1 MKTAIFIII
10 LLSVIA
16 IDTKVRC
23 DTFCDT
29 GVKYR
34 IQYVVQPTSNKMIVT
49 NETGNIIFIVAI
61 DFNRDG
67 NYTMLVFDT
76 NGDGMADTQF
86 TNGTATAE
94 QVIKIYCHY
103 MNLKIS

>member
-16 IDTKVRC
+16 IDTKVKG

-34 IQYVVQPTSNKMIVT
+34 IQYVVQPTLNKMVVT
-49 NETGNIIFIVAI
+49 NETGDFIFIVAM

-67 NYTMLVFDT
+67 NYTMMVFDT
-76 NGDGMADTQF
+76 NGDGMADTKF

-94 QVIKIYCHY
+94 QVIRMYCYY

>member
-1 MKTAIFIII
+1 MRTIIFIAI
-10 LLSVIA
+10 LLLMVSMNI
-16 IDTKVRC
+16 KG

-34 IQYVVQPTSNKMIVT
+34 IQYVVQPTLNKMIVT
-49 NETGNIIFIVAI
+49 NESGDFIFIVAM

-67 NYTMLVFDT
+67 NYTMVMFDT
-76 NGDGMADTQF
+76 NGDGMADTKF

-94 QVIKIYCHY
+94 QVIKMYCHY